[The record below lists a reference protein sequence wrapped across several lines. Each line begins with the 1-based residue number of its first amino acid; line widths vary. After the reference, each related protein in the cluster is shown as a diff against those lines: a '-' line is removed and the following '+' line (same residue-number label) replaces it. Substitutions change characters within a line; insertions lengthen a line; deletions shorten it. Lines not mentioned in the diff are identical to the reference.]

1 MEESLNIKGENNK
14 EDGEEPTYESIRNY
28 LWRRTFHYLTCT
40 SPPFSN
46 LHYLYLS
53 STAIF

>member
-14 EDGEEPTYESIRNY
+14 EDGEEPTYEFIRNY
-28 LWRRTFHYLTCT
+28 LWRRTFYYLTCT